1 MAVGKAGHA
10 GVAGVTSDAELAG
23 EAAAEGRLARVG
35 PLQGTV
41 LLAVGVILAAVNL
54 RAAVTSA
61 SSLLGDVRA
70 GLDASATWTSVLTTV
85 PTLCFAFAGLAA
97 PALARRVGLARAIG
111 IALAVLTAG
120 LAFRVWGGAGVMLG
134 GTFVACAG
142 IAVANVLVPVVVKES
157 FAGRVG
163 LMTGLYTAALQG
175 SGALGSALTPVLE
188 GPAGGWR
195 QALVLWSGLALVA
208 LVVWAVGARHRPAA
222 AGAPAAPP
230 VAWRRLLRSRVAWS
244 VTAFMGL
251 QSFLAYV
258 VMGWVPQIFQEA
270 GLSKGAAGVMLSLAS
285 LIAVPFSLVVPAL
298 AARRRSQSGWN
309 AIVALPPIAGAVGLM
324 LAPGTVPWLWALL
337 LGSGFTAFGLAMTAI
352 ALRAA
357 DAETAAGLSAM
368 AQGFGYLL
376 ASTGPLLVG
385 LLHDATGAWTLSLL
399 VLIAA
404 LVAQLI
410 AGVAA
415 GRPRTV

>member
-1 MAVGKAGHA
+1 MAVGEAG
-10 GVAGVTSDAELAG
+10 GSGVTEGTVVPELAG
-23 EAAAEGRLARVG
+23 EAAAEGRLARIG
-35 PLQGTV
+35 PLRGTV
-41 LLAVGVILAAVNL
+41 LLAVGVVLAALNL

-61 SSLLGDVRA
+61 SSLLGDVRG
-70 GLDASATWTSVLTTV
+70 GLGASAAWTSLLTTA
-85 PTLCFAFAGLAA
+85 PTLCFAVAGLAA
-97 PALARRVGLARAIG
+97 PAVARRIGLARAIG
-111 IALAVLTAG
+111 FALAALAVG
-120 LAFRVWGGAGVMLG
+120 LAVRVWGGAAVMLG

-142 IAVANVLVPVVVKES
+142 IALANVLVPVVVKES

-175 SGALGSALTPVLE
+175 SGALGSAVTPVLE

-208 LVVWAVGARHRPAA
+208 LVVWGLGARHRAA
-222 AGAPAAPP
+222 PDGARAAPP
-230 VAWRRLLRSRVAWS
+230 VPWRRLLRSRVAWS

-258 VMGWVPQIFQEA
+258 VMGWLPEIYQQA

-285 LIAVPFSLVVPAL
+285 LVAVPFSLIVPAL
-298 AARRRSQSGWN
+298 AARRRSQSWWN
-309 AIVALPPIAGAVGLM
+309 AVVALPPILGAVGLM
-324 LAPGTVPWLWALL
+324 LAPASVPWLWALL

-357 DAETAAGLSAM
+357 GPETAAGLSAM
-368 AQGFGYLL
+368 AQGFGYLI
-376 ASTGPLLVG
+376 ASTGPMFVG
-385 LLHDATGAWTLSLL
+385 LLHDATGTWTLSLTVL
-399 VLIAA
+399 VAA
-404 LVAQLI
+404 LVGQLL

-415 GRPRTV
+415 GRPRVV